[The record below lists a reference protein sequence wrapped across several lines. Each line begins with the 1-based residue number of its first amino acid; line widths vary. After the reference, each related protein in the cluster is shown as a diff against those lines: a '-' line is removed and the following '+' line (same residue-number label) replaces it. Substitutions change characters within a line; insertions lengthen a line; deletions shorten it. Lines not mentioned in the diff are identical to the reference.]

1 MVHINDLYYMI
12 DLAVLDYR
20 RRFPDDEAFVDD
32 FRKGFD
38 IEVGRKYI
46 KILNKG
52 AAWAFIVKADDDKFK
67 AGDVL
72 KPASYAAP
80 ARNAARGNV
89 IDKHFPALRWTGPAY
104 LN

>member
-20 RRFPDDEAFVDD
+20 RRFPNNEEFVDD
-32 FRKGFD
+32 FREGFD
-38 IEVGRKYI
+38 IEVGRKYV
-46 KILNKG
+46 KILHKG
-52 AAWAFIVKADDDKFK
+52 AAWAFIVKADDGKFK

-89 IDKHFPALRWTGPAY
+89 IDKHFPALQWTGPAY